1 VKTLGQVEIFFM
13 MLISAFWLK
22 ERVKIKEMLG
32 LALIAVA
39 AILVMWG

>member
-1 VKTLGQVEIFFM
+1 

-22 ERVKIKEMLG
+22 ECVKIKEMLG